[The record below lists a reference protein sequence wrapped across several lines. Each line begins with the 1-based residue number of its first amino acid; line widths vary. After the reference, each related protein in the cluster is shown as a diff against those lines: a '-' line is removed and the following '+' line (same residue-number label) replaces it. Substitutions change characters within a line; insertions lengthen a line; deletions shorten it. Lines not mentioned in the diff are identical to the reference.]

1 MNAKHKRTLEY
12 FRQMSIPI
20 DEVAL
25 AEYSAYEKDKL
36 ESLAERMHY
45 LYGKINSNEVPNTK
59 ISFLKKEFSSLE
71 WVFYQFNIIQQNAK
85 KTFL

>member
-1 MNAKHKRTLEY
+1 MNAKHKRTIEY

-20 DEVAL
+20 DEAVL
-25 AEYSAYEKDKL
+25 SEYSAYEKGWL

-71 WVFYQFNIIQQNAK
+71 WVFYEFNIIQKDAK
-85 KTFL
+85 RTFT